1 MEIITHSAQ
10 IRVSDGKGS
19 CGANINRRSSGHVAE
34 LHFWGDQ
41 VYLARRKGD
50 PSPRI
55 LIMPREEW
63 KRDLE
68 SEDFEIIGK
77 LSDIA
82 NDQGEARPH
91 SITSAEAPDYIS
103 SQLEPPVIKKNAEF
117 TSSEL
122 LMKMNEIIEE
132 YPHQG
137 NFADDGRYT
146 YPDRWNAL
154 LKYIKEKQ

>member
-1 MEIITHSAQ
+1 MEITTSSAQ
-10 IRVSDGKGS
+10 IRVSDSEGS
-19 CGANINRRSSGHVAE
+19 CGADINRRASGYVAE
-34 LHFWGDQ
+34 LRFWGDQ

-50 PSPRI
+50 AGLRI

-68 SEDFEIIGK
+68 LEDFEIIGK
-77 LSDIA
+77 LSD
-82 NDQGEARPH
+82 
-91 SITSAEAPDYIS
+91 IS

>member
-10 IRVSDGKGS
+10 IRVSDSEGS

-82 NDQGEARPH
+82 NAPH
-91 SITSAEAPDYIS
+91 K
-103 SQLEPPVIKKNAEF
+103 PPVIKKNAEF